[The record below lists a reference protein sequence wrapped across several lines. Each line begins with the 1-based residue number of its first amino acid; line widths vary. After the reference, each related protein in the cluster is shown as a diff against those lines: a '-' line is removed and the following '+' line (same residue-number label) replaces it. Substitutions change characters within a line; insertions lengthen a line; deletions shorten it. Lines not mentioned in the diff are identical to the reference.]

1 MNSPA
6 SQKLPEASAV
16 AIYTKQAIAQM
27 IQPVMLLTFLKF
39 IQSYGLVLNPL
50 HFLKTGKNREA
61 AKLKGKE
68 LEL

>member
-39 IQSYGLVLNPL
+39 IQSDGGFKSLT
-50 HFLKTGKNREA
+50 FFKDRQK
-61 AKLKGKE
+61 
-68 LEL
+68 